1 MGKLSTKP
9 LAILSAILIGG
20 GIFAAS
26 TGIFN
31 IEVDTASAINNSDL
45 YGSGSGSTTTTTP
58 TTGGATTIPNTSTG
72 TVETPPA
79 PITNPDT
86 ADEDWIMIVVALGV
100 AGLAFSCR
108 QYFARH

>member
-1 MGKLSTKP
+1 MGKFSTKP
-9 LAILSAILIGG
+9 LAILSAFLIGG
-20 GIFAAS
+20 GIFAAT

-31 IEVDTASAINNSDL
+31 TDSASAINSNL
-45 YGSGSGSTTTTTP
+45 YGQGSGTTTTRP
-58 TTGGATTIPNTSTG
+58 STGGTTTTIPNTSTG

-79 PITNPDT
+79 TVTNPDT
-86 ADEDWIMIVVALGV
+86 ADEDLIMIVVALGV